1 MKYLSLIALS
11 CFTLM
16 ACVANPATSMTI
28 EPNVLIMGED
38 WDEDTIPR
46 KSQIFERV
54 IDAVAGQLN
63 KAGFKVID
71 ETMATNNSFAHGRVR
86 RTNSE
91 LFKIAKAIQTPPI
104 DAVIT
109 FKIYPYFK
117 ADNTTTWMN
126 ARATGRLL
134 NVSTNAILGTFEV
147 TLPEEVAT
155 EPECHKNR
163 ACALKYMG
171 NHSRNLGQELGSALA
186 IKLRRAA
193 VGNVSANASA
203 SAGVKKAAL
212 MQAYKFTF
220 DNFDA
225 SEFNQIEEYLVAFS
239 GYDTHKIIQSM
250 SQNTVV
256 WYETKS
262 DDARL
267 KRNLRKMLDFMGVEG
282 QVNCVKN
289 TCTITKI

>member
-71 ETMATNNSFAHGRVR
+71 ETMATNNSFAQGRVR
-86 RTNSE
+86 RTNSD

-147 TLPEEVAT
+147 TLPEEVTT
-155 EPECHKNR
+155 EHECHKNR

-193 VGNVSANASA
+193 VGNVPANASA
-203 SAGVKKAAL
+203 RAGVKQAAL

-239 GYDTHKIIQSM
+239 GYDTHKIIQNM
-250 SQNTVV
+250 SQNSVV

-267 KRNLRKMLDFMGVEG
+267 KRNLRKMLDFIGVEG
-282 QVNCVKN
+282 QVNCVRN

>member
-11 CFTLM
+11 CFALM
-16 ACVANPATSMTI
+16 ACAAHPAPSMAV

-46 KSQIFERV
+46 KSQVFERV

-71 ETMATNNSFAHGRVR
+71 ETMATNNSFSQGRVR

-155 EPECHKNR
+155 
-163 ACALKYMG
+163 
-171 NHSRNLGQELGSALA
+171 
-186 IKLRRAA
+186 
-193 VGNVSANASA
+193 
-203 SAGVKKAAL
+203 
-212 MQAYKFTF
+212 
-220 DNFDA
+220 
-225 SEFNQIEEYLVAFS
+225 
-239 GYDTHKIIQSM
+239 
-250 SQNTVV
+250 
-256 WYETKS
+256 
-262 DDARL
+262 
-267 KRNLRKMLDFMGVEG
+267 
-282 QVNCVKN
+282 
-289 TCTITKI
+289 